1 MLNNT
6 LFFWA
11 FFFAVYT
18 LYWFVARTPRS
29 KGTLLLAANAVFYAS
44 WDVRLLWVPVL
55 LCYIHHRGARAIRA
69 SGDDDARRR
78 WHLAVTVVA
87 SVLLLIVFRY
97 LGFLQDN
104 LATLLSLL
112 GVEGSLPRLSIPP
125 ALGISFMTF
134 AALSYTIDVYRGTY
148 DAQPSFTKLLV
159 SISFFPIT
167 VAGPI
172 TRPRELV
179 PQLEQPPT
187 VEWRDVR
194 SALFL
199 IAVGLFKKTIA
210 DALGVLVAGAYD
222 GQTVPDTSSAWA
234 AAIGYVAQLYADF
247 SGYTDIA
254 MGVALLLGIKIPV
267 NFRLPFLAASP
278 VELWRRWHITLSTW
292 IRDYLFVS
300 LGLRTPYRSLFLA
313 WMIAGIWHGPS
324 WTYFVW
330 GVYQAVLIVMTA
342 LLSRR
347 VRLGKDTMRRLY
359 PARWLLTFYGWIVGC
374 VIFRA
379 PTLER
384 AGDVL
389 VAMHSWQGG
398 FLYVT
403 FATMLLAMAAIV
415 IGHLLDAAG
424 LADLPAR
431 QGKLAFVV
439 WAVLIVVLLTVVFVV
454 NPGAKSFIYAGF

>member
-6 LFFWA
+6 LLFWA
-11 FFFAVYT
+11 FFLTVYA
-18 LYWFVARTPRS
+18 LYWFVTRTPRS
-29 KGTLLLAANAVFYAS
+29 KRALLLAANAVFYAS
-44 WDVRLLWVPVL
+44 WDLRLLWVPVL
-55 LCYIHHRGARAIRA
+55 LCYINHRGAQAIRGA
-69 SGDDDARRR
+69 GDDDASRRR
-78 WHLAVTVVA
+78 YLAITVAA

-97 LGFLQDN
+97 LEFLQDN
-104 LATLLSLL
+104 LDALLALL
-112 GVEGSLPRLSIPP
+112 GFDGSLAHLSIPP

-134 AALSYTIDVYRGTY
+134 AALSYTLDVYRGSY
-148 DAQPSFTKLLV
+148 EAQPSFAKLLV

-172 TRPRELV
+172 TRPKELV
-179 PQLEQPPT
+179 PQLDQT
-187 VEWRDVR
+187 VDIDWRDVR

-210 DALGVLVAGAYD
+210 DVLGVLIADAYD
-222 GQTVPDTSSAWA
+222 SSAALDTATAWA

-254 MGVALLLGIKIPV
+254 IGTALLLGIKIPI

-278 VELWRRWHITLSTW
+278 VEIWRRWHITLSAW

-313 WMIAGIWHGPS
+313 WVIAGLWHGPS
-324 WTYFVW
+324 WTFFVW
-330 GVYQAVLIVMTA
+330 GVYQAVLIVITA
-342 LLSRR
+342 FLTRR
-347 VRLGKDTMRRLY
+347 VRLGKKTLRRLY
-359 PARWLLTFYGWIVGC
+359 PARWLLTFYSWVIGC
-374 VIFRA
+374 AIFRA

-389 VAMHSWQGG
+389 AAMHSWQGE

-403 FATMLLAMAAIV
+403 FATMVVAVAAIV
-415 IGHLLDAAG
+415 IGHLLDAANFSGLPVKRGG
-424 LADLPAR
+424 LAL
-431 QGKLAFVV
+431 GL
-439 WAVLIVVLLTVVFVV
+439 WAVLIIVLLTFALVI
-454 NPGAKSFIYAGF
+454 NPGALSFIYAGF